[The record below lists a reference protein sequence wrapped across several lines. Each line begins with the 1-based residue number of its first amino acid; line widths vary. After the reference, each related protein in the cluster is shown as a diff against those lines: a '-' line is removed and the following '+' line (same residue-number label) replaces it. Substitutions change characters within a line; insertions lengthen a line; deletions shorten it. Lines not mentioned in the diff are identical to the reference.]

1 MYQPGK
7 RVTRE
12 ELYEA
17 VWSKT
22 IKTLVKEWKT
32 NYLQVNEACRQ
43 LQVPRPK
50 QGYWQ
55 WIMRGRLV
63 KRKPLRRPTRR
74 LPAEWVLL
82 TQLKSP
88 QHVAVAAAR
97 AEFDEEALGRR
108 REEQRI
114 QDETRHREEEKR
126 RIDERNRVRLE
137 DGAQAWLEARRLR
150 RFIRACEAALRKEG
164 PVTGSGEWQR
174 VWLAWAQ
181 EHADRLDPMTNGFL
195 AAEQR
200 RLSHPEGEIL
210 GS

>member
-22 IKTLVKEWKT
+22 IKALVREWKT
-32 NYLQVNEACRQ
+32 NYLQVNEACRR

-82 TQLKSP
+82 TRVKSP
-88 QHVAVAAAR
+88 RHMAVAAAR
-97 AEFDEEALGRR
+97 AEFDEEALERR
-108 REEQRI
+108 REEQRKQEEI
-114 QDETRHREEEKR
+114 RQRE
-126 RIDERNRVRLE
+126 DERRRNEERERGRLVE
-137 DGAQAWLEARRLR
+137 TSQAWLEAKRLR
-150 RFIRACEAALRKEG
+150 W
-164 PVTGSGEWQR
+164 WQSR
-174 VWLAWAQ
+174 
-181 EHADRLDPMTNGFL
+181 
-195 AAEQR
+195 
-200 RLSHPEGEIL
+200 
-210 GS
+210 